1 MAGSDAR
8 DTYDATVRTAIYAL
22 GTVPAQLALGLFLAY
37 LLFSEVGWGKSLYRT
52 IYFMPYIAPSVATST
67 IFLVIFS
74 LNDHSLAN
82 QGLGLLGIE
91 PQTWLKEPMGIVRIF
106 YQQVLGGNPL
116 NIPTGLQGPSLALFT
131 IILYNIWVFAGYNA
145 VVFLAGLGSIPGEL
159 YEAAEVDGAGRWS
172 RFRNI
177 TLPLLSPTTFFLS
190 MLSIIGTFKAF
201 THIYVLR
208 RQAAGKEIDTMS
220 VHIFNQ
226 LYAANDPGYAA
237 ALAFMLFGMI
247 LVLTLV
253 QNRLTRE
260 QVFYG

>member
-1 MAGSDAR
+1 
-8 DTYDATVRTAIYAL
+8 V
-22 GTVPAQLALGLFLAY
+22 
-37 LLFSEVGWGKSLYRT
+37 
-52 IYFMPYIAPSVATST
+52 
-67 IFLVIFS
+67 
-74 LNDHSLAN
+74 
-82 QGLGLLGIE
+82 LGLLGIE
-91 PQTWLKEPMGIVRIF
+91 PQHWLKEPMGIVRIV

-116 NIPTGLQGPSLALFT
+116 NIPTALQGPSLALFT

-220 VHIFNQ
+220 VRIFNQ
-226 LYAANDPGYAA
+226 LYAANDLAMA
-237 ALAFMLFGMI
+237 ALAFGAVRDDPGADLANRLTGTGSMASTTATAHSPLRPRDHTLCPSRPAIHQFFRLLVYLI
-247 LVLTLV
+247 LTPVPSCCMPFLWMVSTSLQHTGDIIRGRFVLTLPSA
-253 QNRLTRE
+253 
-260 QVFYG
+260 